1 MIKKKIVYIIKKK
14 FYKAIHSYLVD
25 KELFSRKDIE
35 KYMKNNTKFANL
47 MENKNEI
54 IDYIDSMTKT
64 IEEKKTQIPLPKD
77 ITVFRREIYESKI
90 LDLYKKMPLNKQKDL
105 QILIEKLH
113 ELDDNTID
121 SLLRDLISEDEIII
135 KKTKNNTG

>member
-1 MIKKKIVYIIKKK
+1 
-14 FYKAIHSYLVD
+14 
-25 KELFSRKDIE
+25 
-35 KYMKNNTKFANL
+35 

-135 KKTKNNTG
+135 KKQKITLDENDEIIYLSEDTEDPSSDDFLYDDININ

>member
-1 MIKKKIVYIIKKK
+1 
-14 FYKAIHSYLVD
+14 
-25 KELFSRKDIE
+25 
-35 KYMKNNTKFANL
+35 MKNNTKFSNL
-47 MENKNEI
+47 IENKNEI
-54 IDYIDSMTKT
+54 IAYIDSMTKT

-113 ELDDNTID
+113 ELDDDTID

-135 KKTKNNTG
+135 KKQKITLDENDEIIYLSEDTEDSSSDDFLYDDININ

>member
-1 MIKKKIVYIIKKK
+1 
-14 FYKAIHSYLVD
+14 
-25 KELFSRKDIE
+25 
-35 KYMKNNTKFANL
+35 

-135 KKTKNNTG
+135 KKQKINTG